1 MVGQITIIFGPMF
14 AEKTTGL
21 LRTYNR
27 IRHVGK
33 QSCGIFKWKNE
44 VRGSQAEDIVTHTN
58 TFGVQNSVQAMR
70 CSSLDEVSEQLWA
83 LDVIFIDEGQF
94 FGGSAPLL
102 LKLRD
107 AGKRIYIS
115 MIIATFD
122 QKLWPGSPF
131 LELIQYAT
139 LKQKFA
145 ICDGCSDKN
154 ATHSYRKNNSTEV
167 VQIGGTQE
175 YGAACSDC
183 LSEIQ
188 ARFQVNTAV

>member
-1 MVGQITIIFGPMF
+1 MPGKITIIYGPMF
-14 AEKTTGL
+14 AEKTTSM

-27 IRHVGK
+27 IRHAGK
-33 QSCGIFKWKNE
+33 QSCGIFKWKQD

-70 CSSLDEVSEQLWA
+70 CSSLNEVAEQLSA

-102 LKLRD
+102 LTLRD
-107 AGKRIYIS
+107 AGKQIYIS
-115 MIIATFD
+115 MIIATFE
-122 QKLWPGSPF
+122 QKLWPNSPF

-145 ICDGCSDKN
+145 ICDGCSQKN
-154 ATHSYRKNNSTEV
+154 ATHSYRKNSSTEV
-167 VQIGGTQE
+167 VQIGGTQQ

-183 LSEIQ
+183 LAGIR
-188 ARFQVNTAV
+188 ARFQSNPAV